1 MSSEFSKQLGIRIKT
16 LRMMSQMTQEEL
28 AAKIGISA
36 AEMSHYETGRRD
48 MPALKLAQ
56 ICDVLECDPKALLG
70 KRALPQRKLCPYCE
84 GKGWVVAHFK
94 PELEEIETMYELIS
108 TPHPE
113 TFRCDQCDLQADC
126 DRLFGER
133 GQRCP
138 AKSVPMCKPGGQ
150 VWRKKE

>member
-16 LRMMSQMTQEEL
+16 LRMMSQLTQEEL

-70 KRALPQRKLCPYCE
+70 KRALPQRRLCPYCE
-84 GKGWVVAHFK
+84 GKGWVVVRDF
-94 PELEEIETMYELIS
+94 PSREDVL
-108 TPHPE
+108 
-113 TFRCDQCDLQADC
+113 
-126 DRLFGER
+126 
-133 GQRCP
+133 
-138 AKSVPMCKPGGQ
+138 
-150 VWRKKE
+150 